1 MTRGEG
7 DCNVVKS
14 RNGSVQADFLAWRIK
29 FLKRLEA
36 LAKGE
41 KKICSGNCKT
51 EGKCKN
57 KPKVKAEENA
67 ALQNSSSE
75 VMTERMHSTNVV
87 LMARVNILIFH
98 LVIVKTSFVKKNYT
112 SLD

>member
-1 MTRGEG
+1 MLSGKRIMTRAEG

-14 RNGSVQADFLAWRIK
+14 RNGSVQADFLAWKVK
-29 FLKRLEA
+29 FLKRLQA

-57 KPKVKAEENA
+57 KGKVKGEENA
-67 ALQNSSSE
+67 ALQNNSSE
-75 VMTERMHSTNVV
+75 VMIKRMHRFVV
-87 LMARVNILIFH
+87 LMEHCEHSYFL
-98 LVIVKTSFVKKNYT
+98 S
-112 SLD
+112 

>member
-14 RNGSVQADFLAWRIK
+14 RNGSIQADFSAWKIK
-29 FLKRLEA
+29 FLKRLQA

-57 KPKVKAEENA
+57 KRKVKEEENA
-67 ALQNSSSE
+67 TLQNNSSE

-87 LMARVNILIFH
+87 LMAHINILIFH
-98 LVIVKTSFVKKNYT
+98 LVIVKASSVSVN
-112 SLD
+112 